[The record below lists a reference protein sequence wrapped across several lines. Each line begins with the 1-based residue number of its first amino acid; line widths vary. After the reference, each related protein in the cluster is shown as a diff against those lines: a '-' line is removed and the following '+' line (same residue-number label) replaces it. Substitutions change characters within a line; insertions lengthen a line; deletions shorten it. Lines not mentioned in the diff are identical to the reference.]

1 MQRMRRYDDDTQHTC
16 DDVVT
21 QHTLAMPVT
30 SCVLSSPVVRARHA
44 PCARRTCVA
53 SAARADG
60 QAPATLAPSTAVLS
74 GRRGVSLCSLAVL
87 AATTVQSQQPALA
100 AAPPA
105 PGVGDAAP
113 AFSLPSTKGGDLSL
127 SGLLS
132 SGKYLVLYY
141 YNADGTTGCSLEAQR
156 FQQALPALEA
166 AGAQLVGVS
175 MDDLSKHT
183 EFCSDKK
190 LTFPLLSDKSGDVSA
205 SYGAGA
211 CLGTLWDLSCRMLT
225 ISRRLLADLK
235 IPILGRCAFIPRPRD
250 PPCAH

>member
-1 MQRMRRYDDDTQHTC
+1 M
-16 DDVVT
+16 
-21 QHTLAMPVT
+21 T
-30 SCVLSSPVVRARHA
+30 SAILSPVAKMPATACAALTAPAVRARQA
-44 PCARRTCVA
+44 CARRTCVA
-53 SAARADG
+53 SAARADV
-60 QAPATLAPSTAVLS
+60 PATVAPVSAVLS
-74 GRRGVSLCSLAVL
+74 GRRGVALSLAVL
-87 AATTVQSQQPALA
+87 AANVQVSQSALA

-113 AFSLPSTKGGDLSL
+113 AFELPSTKGGALSL

-132 SGKYLVLYY
+132 SGKYLVLYF

-190 LTFPLLSDKSGDVSA
+190 LTFPLLSDKTGDVSA
-205 SYGAGA
+205 SYG
-211 CLGTLWDLSCRMLT
+211 
-225 ISRRLLADLK
+225 ADLK
-235 IPILGRCAFIPRPRD
+235 IPILGRFSDRQTFLIEPSSGKIVGKWKEADGSMASVKTMEHANQVLDKIKELKG
-250 PPCAH
+250 

>member
-1 MQRMRRYDDDTQHTC
+1 MHILDRARLDC
-16 DDVVT
+16 DIAQVT
-21 QHTLAMPVT
+21 SAILSPVAKMPVT
-30 SCVLSSPVVRARHA
+30 ACAALTAPTVCARQA
-44 PCARRTCVA
+44 CARRTCVA
-53 SAARADG
+53 AAARADV
-60 QAPATLAPSTAVLS
+60 PAKVALPFAVLS
-74 GRRGVSLCSLAVL
+74 GRRGVALSLAGL
-87 AATTVQSQQPALA
+87 AATVQVSQPALA
-100 AAPPA
+100 AAPSA

-113 AFSLPSTKGGDLSL
+113 AFELPSTKGGALSL

-132 SGKYLVLYY
+132 SGKYLVLYF

-190 LTFPLLSDKSGDVSA
+190 LTFPLLSDKTGDVSA

-211 CLGTLWDLSCRMLT
+211 CLSAHRNLLPPRPDNLPTCALSIQ
-225 ISRRLLADLK
+225 ISRFLS
-235 IPILGRCAFIPRPRD
+235 LGDVRSFRAFRD
-250 PPCAH
+250 PCAY